1 MSITALY
8 NKLMK
13 QGYDVKRIT
22 VYNVNGSGKDAD
34 GIIARHDYSG
44 LYPTRDALETH
55 TAISNIARRGGFTA
69 NNRGH
74 YTATLIY

>member
-8 NKLMK
+8 NKLAK
-13 QGYDVKRIT
+13 QGYNVERIT
-22 VYNVNGSGKDAD
+22 VYNVNGSGKDAE
-34 GIIARHDYSG
+34 GIIARHDYGG
-44 LYPTRDALETH
+44 LYPTQDALEAHATI
-55 TAISNIARRGGFTA
+55 AKIARRGGFTA